1 MVDTR
6 TSVGQNW
13 QTQLDRAAAVLRQ
26 FQAQHV
32 PVLFRPLH
40 EQNGTF
46 FWWGHDGSSGTDLRA
61 RQAAWVTMWRTM
73 VVELTMKRGLN
84 NLLFVFGTNQVNYD
98 GVAAPLTYYPGGAF
112 ADVVAIDIYNDDLN
126 MAGDERGLQ
135 HYAALVSTAK
145 PFGLAEFGQT
155 QDGGTWNGAAWDART
170 LTTRIRDSYPR
181 TAFAVAWYTSNDGGV
196 PYIFALPDVSYT
208 KELLSDPI
216 LYLHR

>member
-1 MVDTR
+1 
-6 TSVGQNW
+6 
-13 QTQLDRAAAVLRQ
+13 
-26 FQAQHV
+26 
-32 PVLFRPLH
+32 
-40 EQNGTF
+40 
-46 FWWGHDGSSGTDLRA
+46 
-61 RQAAWVTMWRTM
+61 
-73 VVELTMKRGLN
+73 
-84 NLLFVFGTNQVNYD
+84 VNYD